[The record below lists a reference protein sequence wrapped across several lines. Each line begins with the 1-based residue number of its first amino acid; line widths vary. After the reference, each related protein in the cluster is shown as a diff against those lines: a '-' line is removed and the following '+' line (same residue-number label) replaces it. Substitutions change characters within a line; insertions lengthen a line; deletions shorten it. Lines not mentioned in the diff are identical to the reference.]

1 MALSF
6 LTKPLDRGLFPF
18 SIWITMLWLIPSFL
32 AICLVLRPSCCL
44 VPPMSGVSVRHG
56 LRKLWRK
63 LFRAFTCVGCR
74 CVDFSR
80 YTLRLSYTAF
90 NSSTVLREK
99 AKVHRQHKHQVISR
113 SAVFTSSPQRMQ
125 CLICSG
131 CISLSIFHVP
141 LLQNNLTTKNLFH
154 LMHLPKAIWCCAFDK
169 QSGKLT
175 WHVTHITLLS

>member
-6 LTKPLDRGLFPF
+6 LIKPLDRGLFPF

-113 SAVFTSSPQRMQ
+113 SAVFTSSPQIMQ
-125 CLICSG
+125 HLILT
-131 CISLSIFHVP
+131 SLSVFHYCKTTLPPKIFFTSCIFLKPFGVV
-141 LLQNNLTTKNLFH
+141 H
-154 LMHLPKAIWCCAFDK
+154 LINKVASSH
-169 QSGKLT
+169 GR
-175 WHVTHITLLS
+175 